1 MTDTGGHLI
10 NGGSTADPCSFVPWY
25 EYILSLFMGEYYIRG
40 TEADSTV
47 VREGKKNISEAEFL
61 HEIQK
66 KVLRFSTALL

>member
-25 EYILSLFMGEYYIRG
+25 ILSLFMGEYHIRG

-47 VREGKKNISEAEFL
+47 VREGKKNISEAGFL
-61 HEIQK
+61 DEIQT
-66 KVLRFSTALL
+66 KV